1 MRGSWSQSLLFVVGA
16 AAFAA
21 ALLFGTFA
29 SAVFCAFAVAFF
41 STFTTAVLGTFT
53 AAFFSAVATAVFCTV
68 TAAVSTAFTGIH
80 IECAGI
86 TFLGATGDG
95 LRIAA
100 HTGFAA
106 AFSEK
111 SKKRKRHKR
120 ENEEFF
126 HVTPQ

>member
-1 MRGSWSQSLLFVVGA
+1 MVVVT

-41 STFTTAVLGTFT
+41 STFTTAVLGTF
-53 AAFFSAVATAVFCTV
+53 AVAFFSAFAVTFFCTFASAV
-68 TAAVSTAFTGIH
+68 LSAFAAAFFIVFDGIK
-80 IECAGI
+80 IKCAGI
-86 TFLGATGDG
+86 TFIGATGDG
-95 LRIAA
+95 LWIAA

-120 ENEEFF
+120 ENKEFF
-126 HVTPQ
+126 HVTP